1 MEFLFHKLNFPLYLY
16 KILSKISCTYQSRRK
31 NSKRSLFPH
40 NFIYILFRHHLEK
53 TGDEYDHFLDQ
64 NGFEEPQLTNC
75 FNSSDIDAQNPL
87 LGDLIQL
94 PHCHSA

>member
-1 MEFLFHKLNFPLYLY
+1 
-16 KILSKISCTYQSRRK
+16 
-31 NSKRSLFPH
+31 
-40 NFIYILFRHHLEK
+40 LEK